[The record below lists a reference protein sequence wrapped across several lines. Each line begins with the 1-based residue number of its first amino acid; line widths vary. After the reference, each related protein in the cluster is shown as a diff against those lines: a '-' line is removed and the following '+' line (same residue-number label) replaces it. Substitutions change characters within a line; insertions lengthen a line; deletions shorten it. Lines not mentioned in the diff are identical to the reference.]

1 MIIQDHTEDFWYDFC
16 CHITKPM
23 NMKKVIVLLLLLS
36 ACYIG
41 NSQSNSDRLKNN
53 VVKKI
58 ILIDQVP
65 TEVLMNKNGDIL
77 AKLNV
82 LPDYLKKYEVQD
94 SVIDISNVK
103 VESTEIL
110 NTTIVANETSASPG
124 IFETSN
130 PVNSDLNSSNNQEI
144 KFKIGTAFID
154 PSQISILN
162 DLINQINNGLIS
174 NIKLY
179 GFINEPVYRSTI
191 LSQRRMEAI
200 LAYMKVK
207 GVDIDNSVVI
217 GNSVNGQ
224 NNKIVLVAS
233 K

>member
-1 MIIQDHTEDFWYDFC
+1 
-16 CHITKPM
+16 
-23 NMKKVIVLLLLLS
+23 MKKVIVLLLLLS

-110 NTTIVANETSASPG
+110 NTTIVANETSASSG

-179 GFINEPVYRSTI
+179 GFINEPVYRSAI